1 MEREREGCVR
11 AMDGGGVLGLLT
23 FMAILAF
30 FTYLSRE
37 LEIRRVAS
45 EIELYLMLFK
55 VARDRALSSTVRK
68 FGELSAREG
77 GRVDLGKIERRVRA
91 LIETVIITP
100 EALDPFGIA
109 RKMRFFLRTADAIL
123 KGEVERII
131 PRAERCEVETLAS
144 MVEASRALNYVYKV
158 VNHSYTL
165 AKKFKS
171 YWLLLQ
177 LDALL
182 PFIAQEVRAYENVV
196 DALAKQ
202 LPIGDSVGPLVVAT
216 LARELNAEEVKL
228 GVEDTCVYQADF
240 EGRRL
245 LLIKAEGPG
254 SNTGR
259 LDEALRRV
267 LAGWGA
273 NATLVVTID
282 AALKFEGE
290 RSGDV
295 AEGYGVAIGGTG
307 VEKYGIEE
315 VLTEYGLKPYAL
327 LIKMSE
333 EEALSPLS
341 RELYEAC
348 LSAKERVKQI
358 VLENSA
364 QGDTVIIVGVGNTV
378 GVA

>member
-30 FTYLSRE
+30 FAYLSRE

-123 KGEVERII
+123 KGEVKRII

-171 YWLLLQ
+171 
-177 LDALL
+177 
-182 PFIAQEVRAYENVV
+182 
-196 DALAKQ
+196 
-202 LPIGDSVGPLVVAT
+202 
-216 LARELNAEEVKL
+216 
-228 GVEDTCVYQADF
+228 
-240 EGRRL
+240 
-245 LLIKAEGPG
+245 
-254 SNTGR
+254 
-259 LDEALRRV
+259 
-267 LAGWGA
+267 
-273 NATLVVTID
+273 
-282 AALKFEGE
+282 
-290 RSGDV
+290 
-295 AEGYGVAIGGTG
+295 
-307 VEKYGIEE
+307 
-315 VLTEYGLKPYAL
+315 
-327 LIKMSE
+327 
-333 EEALSPLS
+333 
-341 RELYEAC
+341 
-348 LSAKERVKQI
+348 
-358 VLENSA
+358 
-364 QGDTVIIVGVGNTV
+364 
-378 GVA
+378 

>member
-1 MEREREGCVR
+1 
-11 AMDGGGVLGLLT
+11 MDGGGVLGLLT

-91 LIETVIITP
+91 LIETVTITP
-100 EALDPFGIA
+100 ETLDPFGIA

-131 PRAERCEVETLAS
+131 PRAERCEVEILAS

>member
-1 MEREREGCVR
+1 ME
-11 AMDGGGVLGLLT
+11 LLT
-23 FMAILAF
+23 FMAVLAF
-30 FTYLSRE
+30 FAYLSRE

-45 EIELYLMLFK
+45 EIELYLILFK

-77 GRVDLGKIERRVRA
+77 GRVDLSRIERRVKA
-91 LIETVIITP
+91 LVETLIITP
-100 EALDPFGIA
+100 EALDPFGVV

-123 KGEVERII
+123 RGEVKRII

-144 MVEASRALNYVYKV
+144 MVEASRTLNYVYKV

-182 PFIAQEVRAYENVV
+182 PFIAQEVRAYESVV

-202 LPIGDSVGPLVVAT
+202 LPIGDSVGPLVIAT
-216 LARELNAEEVKL
+216 LAREVGAERAELRVK
-228 GVEDTCVYQADF
+228 DTCVYQADF
-240 EGRRL
+240 EGRYL
-245 LLIKAEGPG
+245 FLIKAEGPG
-254 SNTGR
+254 SNIGR
-259 LDEALRRV
+259 LDEALKRV

-273 NATLVVTID
+273 NASLVITID
-282 AALKFEGE
+282 AAIKFEGE

-295 AEGYGVAIGGTG
+295 VEGYGVAIGGTG

-315 VLTEYGLKPYAL
+315 VLTEYGLRPYAL

-333 EEALSPLS
+333 EEALSPITKD
-341 RELYEAC
+341 LYEAC
-348 LSAKERVKQI
+348 LSAKERVKQV

-364 QGDTVIIVGVGNTV
+364 PGDAVVLVGVGNTM